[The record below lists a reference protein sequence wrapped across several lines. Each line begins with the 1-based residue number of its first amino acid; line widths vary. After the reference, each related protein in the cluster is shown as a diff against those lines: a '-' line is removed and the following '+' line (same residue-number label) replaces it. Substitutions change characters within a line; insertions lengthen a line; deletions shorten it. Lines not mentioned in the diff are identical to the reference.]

1 MMPCPGIVGIAKSG
15 AHLPHSS
22 NLAALQAA
30 SNLAVMELKRTIE
43 ALPLEK
49 PVAPAIAAKLALL
62 DVNEFNLLL
71 RELAREQQ
79 AYRCSHCFLLA
90 GQGQAGISWPHNKT
104 ATLRSFPLIR
114 LLNQFHQ
121 GALTPNAAENL
132 TGAHSRPIL
141 SMPAARGRRHDKGG
155 ADICSW

>member
-1 MMPCPGIVGIAKSG
+1 MFCAQ
-15 AHLPHSS
+15 LPHPS
-22 NLAALQAA
+22 NMAALQAA

-79 AYRCSHCFLLA
+79 AYRCVPITSSLLV
-90 GQGQAGISWPHNKT
+90 K
-104 ATLRSFPLIR
+104 
-114 LLNQFHQ
+114 
-121 GALTPNAAENL
+121 ALSSGL
-132 TGAHSRPIL
+132 
-141 SMPAARGRRHDKGG
+141 
-155 ADICSW
+155 C

>member
-1 MMPCPGIVGIAKSG
+1 MHRSFSSAGIQSCHVARDLDIVGIAEVRGPVPSFL
-15 AHLPHSS
+15 H
-22 NLAALQAA
+22 LAALQAA

-79 AYRCSHCFLLA
+79 AYRCISVTSFLPVKVFSS
-90 GQGQAGISWPHNKT
+90 GCWPV
-104 ATLRSFPLIR
+104 SV
-114 LLNQFHQ
+114 
-121 GALTPNAAENL
+121 
-132 TGAHSRPIL
+132 
-141 SMPAARGRRHDKGG
+141 GG
-155 ADICSW
+155 LG